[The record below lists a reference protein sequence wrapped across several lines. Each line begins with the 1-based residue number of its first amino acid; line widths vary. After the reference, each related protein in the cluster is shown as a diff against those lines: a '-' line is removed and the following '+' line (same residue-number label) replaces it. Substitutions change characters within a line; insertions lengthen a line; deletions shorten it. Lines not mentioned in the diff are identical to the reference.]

1 MRFPDPYRSLLL
13 VACAACASAGAAPQD
28 PAGPREAAV
37 EPAAAPVAAGAD
49 RAPHAGMMR
58 YPAISADRIVFSY
71 ADDLWVVPR
80 AGGVAAPLASPEGL
94 EQYPRFSPDGE
105 TIAFVG
111 NYDGGADLYTVPVA
125 GGVPARVTHHPQYE
139 TLCGWTP
146 EGRLLFH
153 ANGSAG
159 LARQSQLYT
168 VAPTGGLPERLP
180 VPYGSYGALDGRGRL
195 AYTPMDRVGRTWKRY
210 AGGLASDLWMVDLA
224 TGASR
229 RLTDFEGTDVFP
241 MWHGE
246 TLYFASDAGPRHR
259 MNLWALD
266 LESGERRQ
274 VTEFDDDVRWPS
286 IGPDA
291 IVFVVGAELRVLD
304 LATEESE
311 VVHVRV
317 PGARPQLRSRLV
329 DAAEFLSEG
338 NWHASPSGKRV
349 AVEARG
355 DLWTLPA
362 KHGQPRN
369 LTATSGVAER
379 EPTWSPDGRW
389 IAYMSDAS
397 GDYELHVIR
406 SDGKG
411 EPRRVTTDGA
421 PFRYS
426 LAWSP
431 DSKRISLVVKGGH
444 LKLVDVASGEVTHVD
459 SDPLSQYPSTLE
471 AVWSHDSAWLAYTR
485 ADEASRN
492 RSIWLHEVATG
503 VSTQVTADFFSQ
515 RSPAFDREGR
525 YLYYVGQGNWSPTYS
540 AVDTTWIYRE
550 NEVLHLVPLREDVPS
565 PFLPE
570 VDEETWEE
578 DEEED
583 EEEDAD
589 AQSPEAGGDAESEA
603 DGDEGADDDDE
614 DDGEEG
620 SGDAEGADDIP
631 EPLRI
636 DLEGFERRAVRLP
649 VPPGSFR
656 GLAVNDAGHLLYLR
670 MGEQGADLKL
680 LDVTADEPEEAT
692 VLEGVGG
699 FQLTAKGDRMLYV
712 KGGKPFLAKAAA
724 GAKGEPVSTEGML
737 VEVEPRAEWAQL
749 LADTH
754 RIYRDFFYVE
764 NMHGVDWDAAYAD
777 YAGRLEHA
785 ASRRDVGLLIAELI
799 SELNVGHAYTGGGDV
814 ESGPRRDVGLLG
826 ADLELHEG
834 AYRIVR
840 ILEGAPWDSDAR
852 GPLSQPGVDVS
863 EGDYLLAVDGRP
875 LDPAR
880 DPWAP
885 FVGLAGD
892 LVTLTVSA
900 DPAGGEDEREVTV
913 RCLRSERDLRY
924 RAWVEGNRRRVAE
937 RSGGRV
943 GYVYVPNTGVDG
955 QNELV
960 RQFHAQRGME
970 ALVIDDRWNG
980 GGQIPTRFIELLN
993 RPLVNHWARR
1003 DGADWVWPY
1012 DAHLGP
1018 KCMLINGAA
1027 GSGGDAFPAYFRK
1040 AGLGKLVGM
1049 RTWGGLVGISGNPAL
1064 IDGGRITVPTFGY
1077 YDPDGTWGI
1086 EGYGVPPDLEVIDD
1100 PGAMRDGG
1108 DPQLEA
1114 AVDLMLAELEERG
1127 EAPVRRPSAP
1137 DRSGMGITVED
1148 R

>member
-1 MRFPDPYRSLLL
+1 
-13 VACAACASAGAAPQD
+13 
-28 PAGPREAAV
+28 
-37 EPAAAPVAAGAD
+37 
-49 RAPHAGMMR
+49 MMR
-58 YPAISADRIVFSY
+58 YPSISRDHIVFSY
-71 ADDLWVVPR
+71 AEDLWVVPR
-80 AGGVAAPLASPEGL
+80 EGGLASPLASPEGL
-94 EQYPRFSPDGE
+94 EQYPRFSPDGS

-111 NYDGGADLYTVPVA
+111 NYDGGADLYTVPVE

-139 TLCGWTP
+139 ALCGWTP
-146 EGRLLFH
+146 DGRLLFH
-153 ANGSAG
+153 ANGSSG
-159 LARQSQLYT
+159 LGRQSQLYT

-180 VPYGSYGALDGRGRL
+180 VPYGSYGALDARGRL

-210 AGGLASDLWMVDLA
+210 AGGLASDLWMVDLG
-224 TGASR
+224 TGESR

-241 MWHGE
+241 MWHGD

-304 LATEESE
+304 LATEES
-311 VVHVRV
+311 VAVSVRV
-317 PGARPQLRSRLV
+317 PGARPQLRPRLV
-329 DAAEFLSEG
+329 DAAEFLSDW
-338 NWHASPSGKRV
+338 NWSASPSGKRV

-355 DLWTLPA
+355 DIWSLPA
-362 KHGQPRN
+362 KNGQPRN

-389 IAYMSDAS
+389 IAYMSDAT
-397 GDYELHVIR
+397 GEYELWVVR

-411 EPRRVTTDGA
+411 EPRRVTTDEA

-426 LAWSP
+426 LVWSP
-431 DSKRISLVVKGGH
+431 DSKRVALVVKGGH
-444 LKLVDVASGEVTHVD
+444 LKLVDITSGEVTQVD

-471 AVWSHDSAWLAYTR
+471 ATWSHDSAWLAYTR

-492 RSIWLHEVATG
+492 RSIWLYEVATG
-503 VSTQVTADFFSQ
+503 TRTRVTADFFSQ
-515 RSPAFDREGR
+515 RSPVFDREGK
-525 YLYYVGQGNWSPTYS
+525 YLYYVGQGSWSPTYS
-540 AVDTTWIYRE
+540 AVDTTWVYRE
-550 NEVLHLVPLREDVPS
+550 NDVLHVVPLRGDVPS

-570 VDEETWEE
+570 VDEEPWEE
-578 DEEED
+578 DEEEPGD
-583 EEEDAD
+583 DAGAD
-589 AQSPEAGGDAESEA
+589 DGAEPDTA
-603 DGDEGADDDDE
+603 GDEGGDDDG
-614 DDGEEG
+614 DDSEEAAEEAG
-620 SGDAEGADDIP
+620 SEETEA
-631 EPLRI
+631 LRI

-649 VPPGSFR
+649 VPAG
-656 GLAVNDAGHLLYLR
+656 GLGNLAVNDAGHLLYVR
-670 MGEQGADLKL
+670 AGERGGDLKL
-680 LDVTADEPEEAT
+680 FDVSADEPEEKT
-692 VLEGVGG
+692 VVSGVAG

-712 KGGKPFLAKAAA
+712 QGGKPFLAKAGE
-724 GAKGEPVSTEGML
+724 GAKGEPVPTGGML
-737 VEVEPRAEWAQL
+737 VEIEPRAEWAQL

-754 RIYRDFFYVE
+754 RVYRDFFYVE
-764 NMHGVDWDAAYAD
+764 NMHGVDWDAVYAD
-777 YAGRLEHA
+777 YSGRLEHA
-785 ASRRDVGLLIAELI
+785 ASRRDVGQLIAEFI
-799 SELNVGHAYTGGGDV
+799 SELNVGHAYTGGGDL

-826 ADLELHEG
+826 VDLELHEG
-834 AYRIVR
+834 AYRIAR

-852 GPLSQPGVDVS
+852 GPLSQPGVEVA

-875 LDPAR
+875 LDPSR
-880 DPWAP
+880 DPWAA
-885 FVGLAGD
+885 FVDLAGD
-892 LVTLTVSA
+892 IVTLTVSA
-900 DPAGGEDEREVTV
+900 SPTGGEDEREVTV

-924 RAWVEGNRRRVAE
+924 RAWVEANRQRVAE

-993 RPLVNHWARR
+993 RPLVNYWARR

-1040 AGLGKLVGM
+1040 AGLGKLIGM

-1086 EGYGVPPDLEVIDD
+1086 EGYGVPPDLEVVDD
-1100 PGAMRDGG
+1100 PGLMLEGG
-1108 DPQLEA
+1108 DPQLDA
-1114 AVDLMLAELEERG
+1114 AIDLMLAELEARG
-1127 EAPVRRPSAP
+1127 DAPVRRPAAP